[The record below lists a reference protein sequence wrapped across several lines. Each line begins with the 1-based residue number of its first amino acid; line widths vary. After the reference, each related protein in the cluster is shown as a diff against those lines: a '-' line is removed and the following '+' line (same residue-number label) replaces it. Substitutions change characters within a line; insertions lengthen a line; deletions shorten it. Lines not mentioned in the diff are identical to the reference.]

1 MVSSLAGPRENSTE
15 YLAQLRKLNKGRAQF
30 IYHRTQQDPE
40 LIEAYLNH
48 EPEEFEELGEF
59 STVQNAIQDL
69 AENDQYIGA
78 VGILEKLKGTTK
90 IHRKMPL
97 FVELF
102 ETLFLEDIH
111 NAEWDP
117 GLADPYEKD
126 AYRGGV
132 AKLKSL
138 MLFIGANDEMIEGVK
153 NRFKLSLCR
162 MALMMDVNIPQ
173 VLLDQLPDREK
184 QEFMMMVHESVT
196 SKQQASKDTDA
207 TLRRLAKG
215 GTIQDSVFMLGN
227 EARKRI
233 ADILT
238 ASLQESI
245 APQVLE
251 LNKKLKHELELLLQK
266 YPDPGVI
273 IDKLLKA

>member
-1 MVSSLAGPRENSTE
+1 MDSPLTGPRENSTE
-15 YLAQLRKLNKGRAQF
+15 YLAQLRKLNKDRAQF

-48 EPEEFEELGEF
+48 EPEEFEEFGEF
-59 STVQNAIQDL
+59 STVQDALQDL

-78 VGILEKLKGTTK
+78 AGVLEKLKETGK

-97 FVELF
+97 FIELF

-111 NAEWDP
+111 NDEWDP

-126 AYRGGV
+126 AYRGAV
-132 AKLKSL
+132 AKLKSM
-138 MLFIGANDEMIEGVK
+138 MLFIGANEEMVEAVK
-153 NRFKLSLCR
+153 DRFKLSLCR
-162 MALMMDVNIPQ
+162 MALLMDVNIPQ
-173 VLLDQLPDREK
+173 VLIDQLPDREK
-184 QEFMMMVHESVT
+184 QEFILMVHESIT
-196 SKQQASKDTDA
+196 MKQQARKDTDA
-207 TLRRLAKG
+207 TLRRLTKG
-215 GTIQDSVFMLGN
+215 GTIEESVFMLGS
-227 EARKRI
+227 EARKQV

-245 APQVLE
+245 SPKVRE
-251 LNKKLKHELELLLQK
+251 LNEKLKHELEKLVQK
-266 YPDPGVI
+266 YPDPGII